1 MLQKVL
7 KLQKPQKME
16 EAKLADRKQAL
27 KQQEERVR
35 AKKQELKLKKE
46 LWISPSDVWKSQG
59 LELIMLQGKE
69 KGDPTPESGDEPV
82 GSQSDDRI
90 ADGLYQVTLSNIP
103 GSGSEFR
110 FKISYE
116 KGCCSIL
123 EADSR
128 LFAVQEITTIES
140 AAGKN
145 DCRLLIL
152 LLRRHI
158 IDKLKQQSAS

>member
-59 LELIMLQGKE
+59 LELIMLQ
-69 KGDPTPESGDEPV
+69 
-82 GSQSDDRI
+82 
-90 ADGLYQVTLSNIP
+90 
-103 GSGSEFR
+103 
-110 FKISYE
+110 YE
-116 KGCCSIL
+116 KEVGCKKAGVEVGERMQCRT
-123 EADSR
+123 EHECFC
-128 LFAVQEITTIES
+128 LFMFW
-140 AAGKN
+140 
-145 DCRLLIL
+145 CL
-152 LLRRHI
+152 HP
-158 IDKLKQQSAS
+158 